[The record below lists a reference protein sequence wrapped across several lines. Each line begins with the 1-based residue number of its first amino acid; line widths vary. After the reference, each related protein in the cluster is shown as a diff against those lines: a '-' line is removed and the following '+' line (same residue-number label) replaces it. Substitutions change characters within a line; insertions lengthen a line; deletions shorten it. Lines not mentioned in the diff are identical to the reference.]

1 VETPPDRLPLVVIG
15 GSAGSI
21 GPLTAI
27 VRALPTDLPA
37 AVCVVVHMPDDS
49 SSGLATLLARGG
61 RVQARFADD
70 GDALSAGS
78 VAVAPPGNHLM
89 VQDGRLRLSSGA
101 HENGSRPA
109 IDPLFRTAAKAHGPR
124 VVSVVLSGTLDDGA
138 AGTVAVRRSGGVT
151 IAEDPDEASFGD
163 MPRNAIA
170 TGAVAEV
177 LPASAIGPR
186 VAALVAAMLADELAG
201 GDDGP
206 PQARERPP
214 ADLEASG
221 DHPLRQPKL
230 ESADGGVE
238 GPALDLEPPGS
249 PYSCPACGGVLYE
262 RPPDQLLC
270 RLGHRYSAHALSA
283 SQEEVIDDALWTALR
298 TLEESASLASRVR
311 DRASARGDRAM
322 AHRFEARRAGA
333 EARAG
338 RIRALLLGKLG
349 PVDGLPG
356 QVAGRSGERDT
367 PGTAVDR

>member
-1 VETPPDRLPLVVIG
+1 MPPDRLPLVVIG

-21 GPLTAI
+21 GPLTVI

-37 AVCVVVHMPDDS
+37 AVCVVIHMPDDS
-49 SSGLATLLARGG
+49 PSGLPTLLARGG
-61 RVQARFADD
+61 RVRARFADD
-70 GDALSAGS
+70 GEALSAGT

-89 VQDGRLRLSSGA
+89 VEDGRLRLSGGA

-138 AGTVAVRRSGGVT
+138 AGTVAVRRAGGTT

-163 MPRNAIA
+163 MPRNTIA

-186 VAALVAAMLADELAG
+186 IGALVAEILATAHADDADGHVQAMEGPAT
-201 GDDGP
+201 GDP
-206 PQARERPP
+206 
-214 ADLEASG
+214 EAPG
-221 DHPLRQPKL
+221 DHPLRQPAMD
-230 ESADGGVE
+230 SADRGLH

-270 RLGHRYSAHALSA
+270 RLGHRYSAQALSA
-283 SQEEVIDDALWTALR
+283 SQESVIEDALWTALR

-311 DRASARGDRAM
+311 DRAAARGDRAM

-333 EARAG
+333 EVRAG
-338 RIRALLLGKLG
+338 RIRAVLQERLG
-349 PVDGLPG
+349 PVEGPADDR
-356 QVAGRSGERDT
+356 AGSLGRRQRT
-367 PGTAVDR
+367 GTAVDR